1 MPDINGTE
9 AIFIQEAI
17 VLPATHSVESE
28 KFLPGWR
35 VVKNLDS
42 DALARSIEDA
52 DWHSFYLAGE
62 IKATV
67 FGLNRPGTLRRAVKS
82 VLAKQRLQKFNCLE
96 VTGVVSKRFL
106 GIPFVSITAHSRH
119 IQRGFGLVPAKDFT
133 LQMPIATSGESA
145 ARQSVD
151 RISSS

>member
-1 MPDINGTE
+1 MSDSNGTE

-17 VLPATHSVESE
+17 LLPATHSIKSE

-42 DALARSIEDA
+42 DALARTIEDA

-62 IKATV
+62 IRATV
-67 FGLNRPGTLRRAVKS
+67 FGLNRPGTFRRAVKS
-82 VLAKQRLQKFNCLE
+82 VLAKRRLQKFNCLE

-119 IQRGFGLVPAKDFT
+119 IQHGFGLVPAKDFV
-133 LQMPIATSGESA
+133 LQMPIAPSGEAA
-145 ARQSVD
+145 ARQSAD

>member
-17 VLPATHSVESE
+17 VLPAMHSVESE

-52 DWHSFYLAGE
+52 NWHSFYLAGK

-67 FGLNRPGTLRRAVKS
+67 LGLNRPGTLRRAVKS

-119 IQRGFGLVPAKDFT
+119 VQRGFGLVPAKDFT
-133 LQMPIATSGESA
+133 LQMPIATSGETA

>member
-17 VLPATHSVESE
+17 VLPATHSIESE

-67 FGLNRPGTLRRAVKS
+67 FGLNRPFPSYSTRFWTRTCEGFYVADAYCYERRKC
-82 VLAKQRLQKFNCLE
+82 R
-96 VTGVVSKRFL
+96 
-106 GIPFVSITAHSRH
+106 TA
-119 IQRGFGLVPAKDFT
+119 IC
-133 LQMPIATSGESA
+133 
-145 ARQSVD
+145 
-151 RISSS
+151 

>member
-17 VLPATHSVESE
+17 LLPATHSIKSE

-42 DALARSIEDA
+42 DALARTIEDA

-67 FGLNRPGTLRRAVKS
+67 FGLNRPGTIRRAVRS
-82 VLAKQRLQKFNCLE
+82 VLARQRPQKFNCLE
-96 VTGVVSKRFL
+96 VTGVISKRFL
-106 GIPFVSITAHSRH
+106 GIPFVSIIAHSRH
-119 IQRGFGLVPAKDFT
+119 IQHGFGLVPAKDFA
-133 LQMPIATSGESA
+133 LQMPIAPRGEAA
-145 ARQSVD
+145 ARQSAD
-151 RISSS
+151 RISPS